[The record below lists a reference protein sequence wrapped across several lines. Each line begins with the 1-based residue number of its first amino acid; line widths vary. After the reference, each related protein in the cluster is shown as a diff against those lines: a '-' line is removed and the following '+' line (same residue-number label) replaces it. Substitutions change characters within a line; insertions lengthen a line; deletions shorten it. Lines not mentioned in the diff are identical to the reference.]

1 MLVAALMLALVAAA
15 PPEVTSVQAA
25 DSPIRIDR
33 ATILTAGADEPPV
46 VLYAA
51 ENVTDAQVDEFTVI
65 AYVFRDGVLKARQ
78 VAPGRRT
85 LDAHT
90 TKFSA
95 LVLDGIPIEP
105 ADVVVVGVNQ
115 AQRTGSDAWW
125 RADLQEAAVATIA
138 KRQKPRN

>member
-1 MLVAALMLALVAAA
+1 MFAAALMLALVAAA

-33 ATILTAGADEPPV
+33 VTILTDGAGAPPV

-51 ENVTDAQVDEFTVI
+51 TNVTDAQLDEFTVI
-65 AYVFRDGVLKARQ
+65 AYVFREGVLKARQ

-85 LDAHT
+85 LDAHE
-90 TKFSA
+90 TKYSA
-95 LVLDGIPIEP
+95 LILDGIPIEP

-115 AQRTGSDAWW
+115 AQRAGSDAWW
-125 RADLQEAAVATIA
+125 RAELQEAALATIA
-138 KRQKPRN
+138 KRQKPKN

>member
-1 MLVAALMLALVAAA
+1 MFVAALILALVAAA

-33 ATILTAGADEPPV
+33 ATVLTAVGDAPPV

-51 ENVTDAQVDEFTVI
+51 TNVTDTQVDEFTVI
-65 AYVFRDGVLKARQ
+65 AYVFRQGVLKARQ

-85 LDAHT
+85 LDAHA
-90 TKFSA
+90 TKYSA

-105 ADVVVVGVNQ
+105 TDVVVVGVNQ

-125 RADLQEAAVATIA
+125 RADLQEAALATIA
-138 KRQKPRN
+138 KRQKPQN